1 MTRLVIVTLV
11 LAALALVLRKRSG
24 SVTRLHAIKVTA
36 RATMHR
42 GASIAV
48 VEVDGRRLLVG
59 AGAQSIN
66 LIADLGAVDPDTS
79 PTVTTSHIT
88 ETTARDE
95 LLPAVPATPVAA
107 ALTAPMVVIEETPV
121 SFVDKVRRATTRTAD
136 PALRSTSVRNARR
149 PSGVR

>member
-1 MTRLVIVTLV
+1 MTRLIIVILI
-11 LAALALVLRKRSG
+11 LAALALVLRKRTG
-24 SVTRLHAIKVTA
+24 NVARLHAIKVTA

-66 LIADLGAVDPDTS
+66 LIADLGVADPDARSGNGT
-79 PTVTTSHIT
+79 IM
-88 ETTARDE
+88 ETTARAE
-95 LLPAVPATPVAA
+95 LLPAAPSSPIVVGATDTMTVIDS
-107 ALTAPMVVIEETPV
+107 APS

-136 PALRSTSVRNARR
+136 PALRTATVRSVRR
-149 PSGVR
+149 PGAQR

>member
-1 MTRLVIVTLV
+1 MTRLIIVTLI

-48 VEVDGRRLLVG
+48 VEIDGRRLLVG
-59 AGAQSIN
+59 AGTQTVS
-66 LIADLGAVDPDTS
+66 LIADLGTVDPGDRAAHGT
-79 PTVTTSHIT
+79 IT
-88 ETTARDE
+88 ETTARAE
-95 LLPAVPATPVAA
+95 LLPAAPVSPIVVGTTDPMMVIDSTP
-107 ALTAPMVVIEETPV
+107 T

-136 PALRSTSVRNARR
+136 PAVRTASVRTARR
-149 PSGVR
+149 PGALR